1 MLAAL
6 SPSAGLAFAAGLLSF
21 LSPCVFPLVPAY
33 AAYLSGRAGAAT
45 GASPSGE
52 LTASR
57 PAPLQAPVLA
67 NGVAFVLGFSLVF
80 VALFYVLQA
89 LEVTFLLRH
98 QRTLN
103 VIAGAVVIVLALQ
116 TLGVIRFGTLMREWR
131 VSHVPR
137 DGGGLGASL
146 LLGITFAAGWT
157 PCIGPQL
164 GAILQLAVSGSFG
177 GLPFMLLYCAG
188 LAVPFLIVAAL
199 ADRLQNVIRLVN
211 RRLGAVNLVAGG
223 LLLVFGLL
231 LITDRLTLLS
241 QLSASSPF
249 SL

>member
-6 SPSAGLAFAAGLLSF
+6 SPSVGLAFAAGLLSF

-33 AAYLSGRAGAAT
+33 AAYLSGRAGA
-45 GASPSGE
+45 G
-52 LTASR
+52 LTASPGGELAAAR
-57 PAPLQAPVLA
+57 PVGIRVPVVA
-67 NGVAFVLGFSLVF
+67 NGVAFVLGFSAVF

-98 QRTLN
+98 QRALN
-103 VIAGAVVIVLALQ
+103 VVAGAIVIVLALQ
-116 TLGVIRFGTLMREWR
+116 TLGLVRIGALMREWR
-131 VSHVPR
+131 VGHAVPT
-137 DGGGLGASL
+137 GGGLGAAF
-146 LLGITFAAGWT
+146 LLGVTFAAGWT

-164 GAILQLAVSGSFG
+164 GAILQVAVSGSFA

-188 LAVPFLIVAAL
+188 LAVPFLLVAAL

-211 RRLGAVNLVAGG
+211 RRLGVVNLVAGA
-223 LLLVFGLL
+223 LLLGFGLL

-241 QLSASSPF
+241 QLSPSSPF
-249 SL
+249 NL